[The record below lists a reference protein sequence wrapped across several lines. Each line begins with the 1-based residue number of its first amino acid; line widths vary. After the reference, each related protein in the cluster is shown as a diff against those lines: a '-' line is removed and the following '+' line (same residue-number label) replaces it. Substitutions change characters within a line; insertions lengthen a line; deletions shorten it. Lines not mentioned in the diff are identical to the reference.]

1 MLVASFCQHIY
12 GQHLVKAALLL
23 ATLGGLPIRSEGPE
37 QRLRRRGDVHVLL
50 LGDPGLGK
58 SELLRALARLS
69 HRGVYVSGN
78 SVVVDPLRRFDFSGY
93 IVLLIPKTLR
103 ISSYNKG

>member
-1 MLVASFCQHIY
+1 MLQLQPIHAGTCGTPH
-12 GQHLVKAALLL
+12 AA
-23 ATLGGLPIRSEGPE
+23 AGLPIRSEGPE

-69 HRGVYVSGN
+69 HRGRG
-78 SVVVDPLRRFDFSGY
+78 P
-93 IVLLIPKTLR
+93 VLLDVSR
-103 ISSYNKG
+103 INNNPLVY